1 MTDAG
6 IAVSRVW
13 GEARN
18 SGEEGGRTLVKKTAF
33 SSLSNSVFIKSA
45 PVVLHMT
52 CSGEIVLQTQTGN
65 SYSVKG

>member
-13 GEARN
+13 GEAGN
-18 SGEEGGRTLVKKTAF
+18 SGEEGGRTLVKKTVF
-33 SSLSNSVFIKSA
+33 SSLNNSVFIESA

-52 CSGEIVLQTQTGN
+52 CSVQIVLQTQTGN
-65 SYSVKG
+65 SYSMKE